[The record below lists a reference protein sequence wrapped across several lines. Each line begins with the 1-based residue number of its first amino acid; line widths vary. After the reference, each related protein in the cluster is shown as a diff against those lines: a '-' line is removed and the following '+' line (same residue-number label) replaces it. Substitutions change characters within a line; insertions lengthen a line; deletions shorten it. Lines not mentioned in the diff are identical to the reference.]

1 MRSFFTILEKYATKR
16 ICLVG
21 VFLIVLFNIILFY
34 NSSQLLAGKA
44 VDEKSILDLKFSYS
58 PEFAYTFFENLDEE
72 GRNTY
77 TLSEIFIDFPYAI
90 IYGFTYAFMIL
101 ILLKTNQLKKLIFLS
116 FVPFLISWFDILENT
131 GIVAM
136 LLKYPEKMENICNI
150 TATFTTLKWIFAIIT
165 FLIIVLNLIYLTIS
179 KAFLNQD

>member
-1 MRSFFTILEKYATKR
+1 MRSFFIILEKYATKR
-16 ICLVG
+16 NCFIG
-21 VFLIVLFNIILFY
+21 IILIVLFNLILFY
-34 NSSQLLAGKA
+34 NSNQLLSDNLF
-44 VDEKSILDLKFSYS
+44 VEKSILDLKFSYS
-58 PEFAYTFFENLDEE
+58 PEFAYTFFENLGEE

-77 TLSEIFIDFPYAI
+77 KLSEIFIDSPYAV

-101 ILLKTNQLKKLIFLS
+101 ILLKINRLKKLIYLS
-116 FVPFLISWFDILENT
+116 FVPLLISWFDILENS

-136 LLKYPEKMENICNI
+136 LLKYPEKLENICNI

-179 KAFLNQD
+179 KAFLKQD